1 MFGEQ
6 IVGAKTSRAGHVGSG
21 GFSPQAL
28 SPVSSPLIPHL
39 ASTFLRS
46 LRSRPVTALPRYYGR
61 CDSCPSRRVTSCST
75 AVHPVSGQASLLTVL
90 DLPAIPSPTTCVRS
104 VSPRHV
110 TCRRIE
116 SRSHP
121 YGSSPNGNS
130 RLHHSLAGSPRY
142 AGRIVFLIVRTGRS
156 PPVTLHPVSRRRS
169 YLRLRVIV
177 YPKRTFTSPA
187 KHLRSRDR
195 DQRRRS
201 EAERAVAGRTRNGFA
216 DRASIAFRFPA
227 MCLRAF
233 EAEEPRTYKTGP
245 PYLAGST
252 RFLAYQALKGRATTS
267 FPSAPI
273 RR

>member
-116 SRSHP
+116 SRLLPH
-121 YGSSPNGNS
+121 GSSPNGNS
-130 RLHHSLAGSPRY
+130 RLRPSLAGSPRNT
-142 AGRIVFLIVRTGRS
+142 GRIEFLIVRTGRS

-195 DQRRRS
+195 AEQRSASDQRRWSLACDVARAS
-201 EAERAVAGRTRNGFA
+201 EAMKESKEGRNVSRKGAMTPSPQRKQGGYGRTSLR
-216 DRASIAFRFPA
+216 
-227 MCLRAF
+227 LRAF
-233 EAEEPRTYKTGP
+233 A
-245 PYLAGST
+245 
-252 RFLAYQALKGRATTS
+252 
-267 FPSAPI
+267 
-273 RR
+273 